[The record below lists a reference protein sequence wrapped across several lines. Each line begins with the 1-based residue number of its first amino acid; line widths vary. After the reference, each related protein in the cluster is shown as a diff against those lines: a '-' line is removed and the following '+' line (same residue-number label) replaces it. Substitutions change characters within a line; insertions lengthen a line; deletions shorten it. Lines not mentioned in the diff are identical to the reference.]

1 MIVVVPR
8 DTDIGSDNQ
17 ERKGRAEVP
26 MLDLEAKNL
35 VMMIGVMIVLI
46 LRLVVLI
53 LLTQVRSVSLQS
65 SRIKESVTCKASCS
79 QTGPGNTS
87 APT

>member
-8 DTDIGSDNQ
+8 DTDVGPDNQ

-35 VMMIGVMIVLI
+35 VMMIRVMIVLI
-46 LRLVVLI
+46 LMMLRLVVLI
-53 LLTQVRSVSLQS
+53 LLTQEL
-65 SRIKESVTCKASCS
+65 
-79 QTGPGNTS
+79 
-87 APT
+87 